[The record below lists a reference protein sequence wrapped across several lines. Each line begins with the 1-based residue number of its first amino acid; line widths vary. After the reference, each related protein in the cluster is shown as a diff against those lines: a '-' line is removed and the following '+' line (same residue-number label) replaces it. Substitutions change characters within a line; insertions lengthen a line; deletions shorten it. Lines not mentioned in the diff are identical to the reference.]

1 MRLAILEELN
11 LKTWCRVPMRVVEH
25 TMSNAATA
33 PISAELEISA
43 EPTPSVAFKVLRVLD
58 RPNSTCAQVGEVLA
72 EDPSLSRQI
81 LKMARSPLCGVRS
94 PDLTAARAI
103 VLLGFVTVR
112 KLVVVSLCREL
123 SSLSEGDGD
132 GWRNALWVGIAAEE
146 ITRRIDE
153 TIASDALMAG
163 MTASMSSQF
172 AQLGSTAPATPDS
185 GVDPKRMAR
194 FLAGAQ
200 AVASLIIA
208 AQPGLPATADV
219 DEALEGAGL
228 MPLYDGRLAVD
239 IRRGFELY
247 SSLTA

>member
-1 MRLAILEELN
+1 MASAAPAPTSQKIL
-11 LKTWCRVPMRVVEH
+11 TP
-25 TMSNAATA
+25 
-33 PISAELEISA
+33 A
-43 EPTPSVAFKVLRVLD
+43 EPGATVAFKVLRVLD
-58 RPNSTCAQVGEVLA
+58 RPNSTCAQVAEVL
-72 EDPSLSRQI
+72 EQDKNLSRQI

-94 PDLTAARAI
+94 PDLTPARSI

-123 SSLSEGDGD
+123 GSLGDGD
-132 GWRNALWVGIAAEE
+132 AGRWRNALWVGIAAEE

-163 MTASMSSQF
+163 MMTAMSDELAEYDS
-172 AQLGSTAPATPDS
+172 GRPALPDS

-200 AVASLIIA
+200 AVAALIIA
-208 AQPGLPATADV
+208 AQPGLPATIAV
-219 DEALEGAGL
+219 DEALEDVGL
-228 MPLYDGRLAVD
+228 MPLDDGRLAVD

-247 SSLTA
+247 SSLTS